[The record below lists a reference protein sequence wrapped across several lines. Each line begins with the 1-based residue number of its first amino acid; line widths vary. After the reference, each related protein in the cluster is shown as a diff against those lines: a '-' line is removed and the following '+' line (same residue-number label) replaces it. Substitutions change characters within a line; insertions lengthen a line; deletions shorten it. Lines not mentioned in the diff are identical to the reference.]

1 MTRRNQ
7 YLMRGWILISA
18 ITYPIG
24 VYRERRIFLPILLVI
39 LVSIAL
45 VMVTLAIAIGW
56 AGRGKK
62 GDITD
67 SREAKDSHVG
77 IRRSI
82 SVRTLHVQVGVG
94 S

>member
-62 GDITD
+62 RG
-67 SREAKDSHVG
+67 H
-77 IRRSI
+77 
-82 SVRTLHVQVGVG
+82 H
-94 S
+94 